1 MKKHPA
7 LWIALYAL
15 VIWPHLLVAYV
26 LLLRLPESFAGALLT
41 YVGGL
46 ALGPLGFFF
55 WHRRGQ
61 AQDIPAVVPAAST
74 PQQEGE

>member
-55 WHRRGQ
+55 WHRRG
-61 AQDIPAVVPAAST
+61 AGAGHSRGGARRFNPT
-74 PQQEGE
+74 TGR